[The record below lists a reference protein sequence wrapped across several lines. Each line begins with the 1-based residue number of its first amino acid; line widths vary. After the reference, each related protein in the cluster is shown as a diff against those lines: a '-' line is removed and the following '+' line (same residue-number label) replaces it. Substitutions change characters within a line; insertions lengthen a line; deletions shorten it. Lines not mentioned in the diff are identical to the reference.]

1 MHATHQSGS
10 FYGSNPFAY
19 NQGIWWH
26 DILAYLQVATHFSVL
41 NSLRIIFVKQIIALI
56 SFFLLKELLLLS
68 WERRSILQLN
78 TDSHY
83 IFSIICTEQLIS
95 FL

>member
-1 MHATHQSGS
+1 MHATCQSGS

-41 NSLRIIFVKQIIALI
+41 NSLRIIFLKQIIA
-56 SFFLLKELLLLS
+56 FYFLFIKRLLLLS

-78 TDSHY
+78 TYSHY
-83 IFSIICTEQLIS
+83 IFSIICTKQLIS
-95 FL
+95 FLG